1 MDLPGYCLRTI
12 WRPTIG
18 SFLSRNSERIRCQF
32 AEHFDNPCHR
42 DPLFRGM
49 ANQRLAQDRGE
60 RFRSI
65 ASKELAVH
73 FVNLSEG
80 LQEIA
85 FSDRSFPGGHLVQDQ
100 AKRKDVARSG
110 G

>member
-1 MDLPGYCLRTI
+1 MDLPGYCLRTVWLPI
-12 WRPTIG
+12 IG
-18 SFLSRNSERIRCQF
+18 SFLSRNSELIGCQF
-32 AEHFDNPCHR
+32 AEHFHDPSHR

-60 RFRSI
+60 RLRSI

-73 FVNLSEG
+73 FVNLSER

-85 FSDRSFPGGHLVQDQ
+85 LSDRSFPGGHLIQD
-100 AKRKDVARSG
+100 
-110 G
+110 